1 MTQSDLMLPM
11 PAPSAETMGPTVVD
25 DFVTAASRLADLGRL
40 LYSRGWLFAT
50 SGNLSIVVKRE
61 PLQIAITASGFHKGR
76 LTSDQFVLLDANGT
90 VHAGSGSPSAEWRL
104 HVAIV
109 EATGA
114 AAVLHTH
121 SVWSTTLSQLYF
133 RDGGVAISGYEMLKA
148 LAGVR
153 SHGHREWL
161 PIVDNS
167 QNMPELQ
174 QSMTDTLRRHAGVHG
189 ILIRGHGLYTWG
201 GDLEEANRHLEAIE
215 FLMEVIGT
223 IALAEAWQ
231 KP

>member
-1 MTQSDLMLPM
+1 MH
-11 PAPSAETMGPTVVD
+11 PTAVD
-25 DFVTAASRLADLGRL
+25 DFAVASSRLAELGRV
-40 LYSRGWLFAT
+40 LYSRGWMLAT
-50 SGNLSIVVKRE
+50 SGNLSLVIRRE
-61 PLQIAITASGFHKGR
+61 PLQLAITASGFHKGR
-76 LTSDQFVLLDANGT
+76 LTSDQFVLLDASGA

-104 HVAIV
+104 HVAIIQ
-109 EATGA
+109 ATGA

-133 RDGGVAISGYEMLKA
+133 RNGGIAISGYEMLKA

-153 SHGHREWL
+153 NHEHREWL

-167 QNMPELQ
+167 QDMSELQ
-174 QSMTDTLRRHAGVHG
+174 QAMTNVLGRRAEVHG

-201 GDLEEANRHLEAIE
+201 SDLEEANRHLEAIE

-223 IALAEAWQ
+223 IASTEAWQ
-231 KP
+231 KPDLAP